1 MTAHSALADPDEFA
15 GVHDLPAHARVV
27 EVFYSISA
35 WFWRDM
41 ICYHADAHS
50 SPLYLPYDAS
60 ISPAGPFITALDA
73 YIDAGG
79 TLN

>member
-1 MTAHSALADPDEFA
+1 MNVNSALADPDEFA
-15 GVHDLPAHARVV
+15 GVHELHEHARYV
-27 EVFYSISA
+27 EVFYSISS

-41 ICYHADAHS
+41 VCYQADAHS
-50 SPLYLPYDAS
+50 SPLYLPWDAS